1 MRIALLSNVTVE
13 VLAGMLKGEHAVW
26 TPPGFGAWIE
36 TALNPPPDLVEFAPD
51 AILLLVD
58 AQFARDDA
66 AERIDDVKGALAAA
80 FPDATLV
87 APDLAALFAD
97 LGESAYD
104 ERMWTLAKMPWSMDA
119 LLELKKLVSP
129 VKKVLALDLDNTLW
143 KGVVGED
150 GAANVVPDA
159 ALQRTALAL
168 KERGILLVALSKNDP
183 ADVEPVWS
191 DPRMVLKKDD
201 FVAFRIDWNEKSRNL
216 ADVARELNLG
226 VDSFVFVDDNPGNRA
241 EMRAA
246 LPEVAVASLPPDLS
260 LYFPP
265 RAATEED
272 RARTERYRAE
282 AERREL
288 AARLSYDDYLRSLEI
303 RCDIRPLAEAD
314 IPRVAQ
320 LAQKTNQFNVC
331 TNRWTEAEVRAFASD
346 PSRRIFTLRASDR
359 FGDLGLV
366 AFVHVKVD
374 GDAAEVVD
382 WVMSCRAMNRRIEFA
397 LEEEVE
403 RRLAAEGV
411 QRLSAT
417 YRATA
422 KNAPAAGIFDAF
434 GFKIAKETTECR
446 LYERTIG

>member
-13 VLAGMLKGEHAVW
+13 VLGGMLKEEHAVW
-26 TPPGFGAWIE
+26 MPSGFGAWVE
-36 TALNPPPDLVEFAPD
+36 TALRPPPDLVAFEPD
-51 AILLLVD
+51 AIVLLLD
-58 AQFARDDA
+58 TRFAYDDA
-66 AERIDDVKGALAAA
+66 ADRLAAVHAALATA
-80 FPDATLV
+80 FPEATVL
-87 APDLAALFAD
+87 APDLVALFAD
-97 LGESAYD
+97 LGDAAYD

-150 GAANVVPDA
+150 GAANIVPDA

-168 KERGILLVALSKNDP
+168 KERGVLLVALSKNDP

-216 ADVARELNLG
+216 ADVAHELNLG

-246 LPEVAVASLPPDLS
+246 LPEVAVAPFPPDLS
-260 LYFPP
+260 LYFPL
-265 RAATEED
+265 RAVSDED
-272 RARTERYRAE
+272 RARTALYRAE
-282 AERREL
+282 TGRREL
-288 AARLSYDDYLRSLEI
+288 AAQLSYDDYLRSLEI
-303 RCDIRPLAEAD
+303 RCDVRPLAEAD
-314 IPRVAQ
+314 VPRLAQ

-331 TNRWTEAEVRAFASD
+331 TNRWSEADIHAFASD
-346 PSRRIFTLRASDR
+346 PSRRVFTLRASDR

-374 GDAAEVVD
+374 GAAAEVVD
-382 WVMSCRAMNRRIEFA
+382 WVMSCRAMNRRIEFM

-403 RRLAAEGV
+403 RRLAADGV
-411 QRLSAT
+411 RRLSAT
-417 YRATA
+417 YRATP
-422 KNAPAAGIFDAF
+422 KNAPVAGLFDAF
-434 GFKIAKETTECR
+434 GFDLVEASPGRRHYAKS
-446 LYERTIG
+446 L